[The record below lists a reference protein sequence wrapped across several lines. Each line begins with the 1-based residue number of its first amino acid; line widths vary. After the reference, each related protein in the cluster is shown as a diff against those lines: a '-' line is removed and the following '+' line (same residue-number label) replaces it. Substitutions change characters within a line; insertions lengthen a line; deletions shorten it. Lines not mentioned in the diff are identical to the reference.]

1 MKLLEEKTTDKLN
14 PTITMIRYFTKFNK
28 FDPIVRSEYDAPLI
42 LATNLNNNKSGGFRG
57 LFKVLNYLTPWSCL
71 SRVGILNLSPLSVF
85 TLVVFDAI
93 TGTTPEF
100 PKFTITNFHR
110 TTTFIT

>member
-42 LATNLNNNKSGGFRG
+42 VATNLNNNKNRGFTC
-57 LFKVLNYLTPWSCL
+57 LFEVSKHLTPWGSF
-71 SRVGILNLSPLSVF
+71 SRVGILSF
-85 TLVVFDAI
+85 YT
-93 TGTTPEF
+93 
-100 PKFTITNFHR
+100 
-110 TTTFIT
+110 